1 MMSVPKILDVYFS
14 CQTCLF
20 QEQNTSNDW
29 LLSILMYQEH
39 SISYGTVAKLSKQ
52 KKINTFYLINMIRT
66 WNFVLYLIY
75 IAVVCLVFVQ
85 LQVITHFQL
94 CGHKNALVLF
104 LKYKNETICVGQCQ
118 SVLELFTTSIGI
130 KASKFVVDQEQCT
143 MKTFLGFSDAVELT
157 NRLFTSLPMQFA
169 HFSSNKKYSCE
180 TSV

>member
-1 MMSVPKILDVYFS
+1 MSIFHVRLVFS
-14 CQTCLF
+14 KNKTHPMIGCCLV
-20 QEQNTSNDW
+20 
-29 LLSILMYQEH
+29 MYQEH

-104 LKYKNETICVGQCQ
+104 LKYKNETICVAISSSLLFGQCQ
-118 SVLELFTTSIGI
+118 SVLELLTTSIGI
-130 KASKFVVDQEQCT
+130 KASNFVVDQEQCT
-143 MKTFLGFSDAVELT
+143 TKTFLGFSDAVELT
-157 NRLFTSLPMQFA
+157 NGLFTSLPMQFA
-169 HFSSNKKYSCE
+169 HFYSNKKYSCE